1 MVSGYHIWEHEL
13 EWRERKAAR
22 LGYLFFGA
30 PNERSTAQPPRDF
43 YLYFLQPH
51 DPPPFRDERRGD
63 EVFFRLTAPDDEF
76 RDALRRYAGA
86 RDLAGTSSGQAKKT
100 YEDKAEDA
108 LGKLTK
114 WLRNHMTTVFQVAHQ
129 GRQKPLLEWVKGKVP
144 PRSGASINVRDLVNA
159 VGSICLASSFEE
171 QSPDYPTFSILITS
185 DNRKQAA
192 QDALRWLTGRQQT
205 KQGAAVLD
213 ALDLL
218 DGEKLRPQSS
228 KYARHILDLLG
239 QKGHGQVLNRPE
251 LIHDVLGVEYDMKFR
266 LEPEWVVVLLASLVY
281 TGDLTLSLPGKKF
294 DASGLDQLA
303 ATPVDDL
310 IAFRHAERPK
320 EWSLPAIKALFE
332 LVDLPTGLAT
342 QITQGS
348 DEPIVAL
355 ATEVAKRVERIVV
368 AQQKLQDGLAFW
380 GKAVLA
386 ENEQAEIGQRLVKTK
401 AFLES
406 LQAYNS
412 AGKLKNFRYTAD
424 EVTAQ
429 QIGLDSLREVEGLT
443 ELVADLAPA
452 AAYLMTAEHVLPATH
467 SWVSTMQTQKAQI
480 MAEVG
485 SPQRRTSPSFR
496 QQVAQR
502 LGALKADYVET
513 YLLEHAKGRLDASVD
528 RRKTKLMKDGRLDR
542 LSKLS
547 AIELMPRQQLIDVR
561 ERLATLKPCYAVG
574 KPELEADPVCPHC
587 QLRPANEPPAAP
599 ASAQLAQ
606 LDQEL
611 DTLSSDWTRAL
622 LANLEDPTTKGNLAL
637 LKPAQG
643 KVIEAFLKSR
653 TLPDD
658 LSNAFIQAVQE
669 VLSGLQKVVVTG
681 ADLRTALLAGGSPV
695 TPVELRKR
703 FDDYLAGLAK
713 GKDPARVRIVIE

>member
-251 LIHDVLGVEYDMKFR
+251 LIHDVLG
-266 LEPEWVVVLLASLVY
+266 A
-281 TGDLTLSLPGKKF
+281 G
-294 DASGLDQLA
+294 
-303 ATPVDDL
+303 
-310 IAFRHAERPK
+310 HA
-320 EWSLPAIKALFE
+320 
-332 LVDLPTGLAT
+332 
-342 QITQGS
+342 
-348 DEPIVAL
+348 
-355 ATEVAKRVERIVV
+355 
-368 AQQKLQDGLAFW
+368 LQ
-380 GKAVLA
+380 
-386 ENEQAEIGQRLVKTK
+386 
-401 AFLES
+401 
-406 LQAYNS
+406 
-412 AGKLKNFRYTAD
+412 
-424 EVTAQ
+424 
-429 QIGLDSLREVEGLT
+429 
-443 ELVADLAPA
+443 
-452 AAYLMTAEHVLPATH
+452 
-467 SWVSTMQTQKAQI
+467 
-480 MAEVG
+480 
-485 SPQRRTSPSFR
+485 
-496 QQVAQR
+496 
-502 LGALKADYVET
+502 
-513 YLLEHAKGRLDASVD
+513 RLDA
-528 RRKTKLMKDGRLDR
+528 R
-542 LSKLS
+542 
-547 AIELMPRQQLIDVR
+547 AP
-561 ERLATLKPCYAVG
+561 G
-574 KPELEADPVCPHC
+574 KPGGPDHQGQPRPAQAGAGQGDRGVPQVTHAARRSQQRLHPGRPGGA
-587 QLRPANEPPAAP
+587 LRPAEGRGHWRRPPHRSPGGRVAGHP
-599 ASAQLAQ
+599 R
-606 LDQEL
+606 
-611 DTLSSDWTRAL
+611 RA
-622 LANLEDPTTKGNLAL
+622 EKAL
-637 LKPAQG
+637 
-643 KVIEAFLKSR
+643 R
-653 TLPDD
+653 R
-658 LSNAFIQAVQE
+658 
-669 VLSGLQKVVVTG
+669 LSGRLG
-681 ADLRTALLAGGSPV
+681 EG
-695 TPVELRKR
+695 
-703 FDDYLAGLAK
+703 
-713 GKDPARVRIVIE
+713 